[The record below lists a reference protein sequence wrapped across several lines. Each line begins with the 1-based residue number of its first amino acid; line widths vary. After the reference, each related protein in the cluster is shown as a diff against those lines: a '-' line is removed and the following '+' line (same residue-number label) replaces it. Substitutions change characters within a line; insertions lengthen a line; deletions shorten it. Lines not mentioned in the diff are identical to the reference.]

1 MVLLLDVR
9 WIEFFLFLFLDQ
21 IAEGVDVSLW
31 NDCFFFFGLPVKGI
45 GYLYYVEYGFIMN
58 CRV

>member
-31 NDCFFFFGLPVKGI
+31 NDCFFFFFGLSVKEHDI
-45 GYLYYVEYGFIMN
+45 YITWNMVS
-58 CRV
+58 